1 MKLLRALST
10 VSGMTLLSR
19 ITGLARESL
28 KAAAFGA
35 GLQMDAFEA
44 AFRLPNILR
53 RLFAE
58 GAFSQAF
65 VPVFAEYRRQRGDAE
80 TKALVG
86 RVGTLLALVL
96 LIVSVIGILAAPWLV
111 YLLASGFK
119 DTPGKVDLTAQ
130 MIRIVFPYIF
140 FVSLV
145 SLAGGVLNVY
155 RRFAIPAFTPVLLNL
170 GIIGAAIFLAPY
182 CDPPITALA
191 WGVLIGG
198 VAQLVLQI
206 RPLIAIGM
214 FPRPRF
220 DWRDEGVRRVL
231 LAMGPAVIGVS
242 AAQISALINTQ
253 LAAMLGNG
261 RISWITYADRLMEFP
276 GALLG
281 VALGT
286 VLLPSLAKHHA
297 DENPAEYSSL
307 LDWGLRL
314 AFLLALPAAVALWVL
329 ATPMI
334 ATLYQYGKFTVNDV
348 MQTRDALLGYSVGLL
363 GLILVKILAPG
374 FYARL
379 DMKTP
384 VKIAFATVLFAQTL
398 AWILMYRIGH
408 AGLTLSTSLGACLNA
423 GLLFWFL
430 KRRGIYTPRAG
441 WLQFVSRQVVALFAL
456 AAVLIW
462 IVGPATLWLN
472 ATLWAKVARLA
483 WVCTAGA
490 GTYFGALW
498 LLGFRLSDFDRREAE
513 VDPAAAVDTDA
524 DV

>member
-1 MKLLRALST
+1 VKLLRALST

-19 ITGLARESL
+19 ISGLARESL

-86 RVGTLLALVL
+86 RVGTLLAFVL

-220 DWRDEGVRRVL
+220 DWRDAGVRRVL

-276 GALLG
+276 SALLG

-363 GLILVKILAPG
+363 GLIMVKILAPG

-430 KRRGIYTPRAG
+430 KRRGIYTPRPG
-441 WLQFVSRQVVALFAL
+441 WLRFVSRQVVALFAL

-462 IVGPATLWLN
+462 IVGPPTMWLS

-483 WVCTAGA
+483 WVCAAGA